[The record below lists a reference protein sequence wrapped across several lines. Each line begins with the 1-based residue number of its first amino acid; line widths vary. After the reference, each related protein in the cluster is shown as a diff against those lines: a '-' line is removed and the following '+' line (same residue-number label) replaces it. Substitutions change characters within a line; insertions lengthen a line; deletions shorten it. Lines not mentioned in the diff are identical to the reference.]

1 MHERLL
7 PQQIPVGVKDLKAI
21 NVKNTYDTVVL
32 SSGCLDLQS
41 LVNPTN
47 YPCEEV
53 VIYCLERG
61 EGGGGE
67 GEGKR
72 EGEGEGGGG
81 REGRE
86 GGGGGKET
94 CNSCLSKSHVT
105 RGSQKSHLQISACH
119 LISSATMLIDQLGRH

>member
-1 MHERLL
+1 MHDRLL

-21 NVKNTYDTVVL
+21 DVKNTYDTVVL

-41 LVNPTN
+41 LVNPTD

-67 GEGKR
+67 GEGGRGRGRGR
-72 EGEGEGGGG
+72 EGEGEREGGE

-86 GGGGGKET
+86 GEGEEGER
-94 CNSCLSKSHVT
+94 NS
-105 RGSQKSHLQISACH
+105 
-119 LISSATMLIDQLGRH
+119 